1 MTCVRLPIVMS
12 IVLMALAAW
21 SPAFVQGQTP
31 SLSQYLAPC
40 VDEQTFV
47 VIRVN
52 LARVDADALFDT
64 AAQAAAK
71 CADADQIAALKDK
84 STGPRQTVKQ
94 RLDEFKAAGGETLY
108 LVWST
113 NDLPDF
119 LAVIPTAAK
128 ANQAGLNTWINAVLN
143 DLNRSDAKQVKKGN
157 FLLVGCQ
164 STLDRWE
171 KASPVALPI
180 LDKAAAAAQDATV
193 QVLLVP
199 NQASRQIIGAMLPA
213 LAQQGIQIDGNAI
226 ANGLQWATL
235 AIDLPP
241 KPSFRLYIQAADA
254 DSAAALGKIVT
265 SLLQRVSQIQR
276 LRQASPNLDASLAL
290 LTPAAEDNVSRLALD
305 DKQCTQL
312 AADFVA
318 PAVVQAQQEFARLT
332 CGANLSGLGKAI
344 LIYANDY
351 NDELPLNLEIMTK
364 TVEVS
369 PRMLRCGSRAD
380 KPDAG
385 VPYVYR
391 GVDLGSTAAN
401 PDLITIY
408 CRRDH
413 CGGRNVLFLD
423 THVEWVTEEQ
433 FTKLI
438 ERDNQ
443 LRRQAGLPEKPAE

>member
-71 CADADQIAALKDK
+71 CADADQIAAFKDK

-351 NDELPLNLEIMTK
+351 NDDLPLNLEIMTK